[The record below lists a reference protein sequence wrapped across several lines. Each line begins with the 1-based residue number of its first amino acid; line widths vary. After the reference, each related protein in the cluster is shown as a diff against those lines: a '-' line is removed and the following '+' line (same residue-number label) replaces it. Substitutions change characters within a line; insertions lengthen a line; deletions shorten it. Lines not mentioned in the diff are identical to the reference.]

1 MTSHKKPSINH
12 KSVERFENEGG
23 TTGAGELSRKKRP
36 RDANQL
42 AKSIVDIA
50 TGEADDCELTPD
62 EQGKDMINFDYAAPA
77 ELFAA
82 HGRAGLRYRR
92 FSKAAEAI
100 RYAVEKLPG
109 EAQRTTS
116 IEVDDERYD
125 ARQIRAL
132 YENKGYPLARK

>member
-1 MTSHKKPSINH
+1 MS
-12 KSVERFENEGG
+12 
-23 TTGAGELSRKKRP
+23 
-36 RDANQL
+36 
-42 AKSIVDIA
+42 
-50 TGEADDCELTPD
+50 
-62 EQGKDMINFDYAAPA
+62 NFDYSAPA

-109 EAQRTTS
+109 EALPTIS

-125 ARQIRAL
+125 AKQIRAL
-132 YENKGYPLARK
+132 YENDGYPLARK